1 MNRLITFAPS
11 ISIIIDNRDF
21 VETSLSFSFF
31 LNPVEFCTLN
41 PNLKPHN
48 YNYNYYYYYYDK
60 FIQMHIMH

>member
-48 YNYNYYYYYYDK
+48 YNYNNYYYYAK
-60 FIQMHIMH
+60 FIQMHIVH

>member
-48 YNYNYYYYYYDK
+48 YNYYYYYDAK